1 MKTKIISADNYGK
14 SSIVGGGFNYIDYA
28 VMMTMMVVAFSIIQE
43 HLLIYLKLKE
53 NKMETH
59 AHGKQKLHIN

>member
-1 MKTKIISADNYGK
+1 MRWYRQRNDD
-14 SSIVGGGFNYIDYA
+14 GGG
-28 VMMTMMVVAFSIIQE
+28 VLIIQE

-53 NKMETH
+53 SEMETH